1 MVILRK
7 GVSSFMIAPTHY
19 RSLLTPDEQEM
30 YKAIVNGL
38 IRYENSI
45 CIPQSGAEHERIH
58 RVVKAIHLDHPEL
71 FFIDFWSYQL
81 CQSFLT
87 FGTRIDFQMLL
98 ESDIADSVANT
109 LSFRAA
115 ELQNKLKP
123 DMSLEQQYYHVV
135 RNIVTATTYVDSG
148 SGFWDHTCVGPV
160 LRGSGVCEAI
170 AKLFLFF
177 CQRLQLPCAII
188 TGTLNG
194 SPHAWNMVELKSGI
208 RYLDVTGLLNVASS
222 YPLFSFVVFRT
233 EKQLYQMGYKW

>member
-1 MVILRK
+1 
-7 GVSSFMIAPTHY
+7 MIAPTHY
-19 RSLLTPDEQEM
+19 RALLTPDEQEM
-30 YKAIVNGL
+30 YKTIVNGL

-45 CIPQSGAEHERIH
+45 CIPQSVAEHERIH
-58 RVVKAIHLDHPEL
+58 RVVKAVHLDHPEL
-71 FFIDFWSYQL
+71 FFVDFWRYQL

-123 DMSLEQQYYHVV
+123 GMSLEQQYYHVV
-135 RNIVTATTYVDSG
+135 RNIATATTYVDSG
-148 SGFWDHTCVGPV
+148 SGFWDHTCAGPV
-160 LRGSGVCEAI
+160 LRGSGVCESI
-170 AKLFLFF
+170 AKLYLFF

-208 RYLDVTGLLNVASS
+208 RYLDVTGLLNLASR
-222 YPLFSFVVFRT
+222 YLLFSFAVFRT
-233 EKQLYQMGYKW
+233 EKQLYQLGYKW